1 MIQPSIQI
9 RRAVV
14 ALLPVV
20 LIVGCAS
27 SKKEHAMRAQLERAR
42 VAYRQ
47 AEADPNVQAY
57 AQLRLGEAQRAIQ
70 AAEAAKDREDKQ
82 HLAYIAEK
90 RAMIASIA
98 AATTKTE
105 QDAMQLSRES
115 SAVLL
120 QKRDRELKA
129 ARAEIAAKG
138 RAAEQIRMP
147 SEARPRA
154 ADSSAQEAEQAR
166 MQAEQARLQA
176 EQARTQAEAEAKARA
191 VEQAKAAALM
201 KELAELRAQ
210 QTDRGL
216 VLTVGDVLFAVGKA
230 EVAPGG
236 QRSIDQLAQFLKT
249 YPRRRVL
256 IEGHTDNTGNEDFN
270 VKLSQQRADAV
281 RSLLVARGVA
291 PERIATKGH
300 GPKYPIVENA
310 TPAGRQQNRRVEIL
324 VLNEGASADSG
335 TR

>member
-1 MIQPSIQI
+1 
-9 RRAVV
+9 
-14 ALLPVV
+14 
-20 LIVGCAS
+20 
-27 SKKEHAMRAQLERAR
+27 
-42 VAYRQ
+42 
-47 AEADPNVQAY
+47 
-57 AQLRLGEAQRAIQ
+57 
-70 AAEAAKDREDKQ
+70 
-82 HLAYIAEK
+82 
-90 RAMIASIA
+90 MIASIA
-98 AATTKTE
+98 AATTKME
-105 QDAMQLSRES
+105 QDALQLSRES
-115 SAVLL
+115 SEVLL

-129 ARAEIAAKG
+129 ALA
-138 RAAEQIRMP
+138 Q
-147 SEARPRA
+147 ARPRA
-154 ADSSAQEAEQAR
+154 ADSSAREAEQAR

-176 EQARTQAEAEAKARA
+176 EEARSQAEAEAKARA
-191 VEQAKAAALM
+191 AEQAKAAALM
-201 KELAELRAQ
+201 KELSELRAQ

-281 RSLLVARGVA
+281 RSLLVARGIA
-291 PERIATKGH
+291 PERIATRGH
-300 GPKYPIVENA
+300 GPKYPIVEND

>member
-27 SKKEHAMRAQLERAR
+27 SKKEHATRAQLERAR
-42 VAYRQ
+42 SAYRQ

-70 AAEAAKDREDKQ
+70 AAEAAKDLEEKQ
-82 HLAYIAEK
+82 HLAYVAEK

-98 AATTKTE
+98 AATTKME
-105 QDAMQLSRES
+105 QDALQLSRES
-115 SAVLL
+115 SEVLL

-129 ARAEIAAKG
+129 ALAQG
-138 RAAEQIRMP
+138 
-147 SEARPRA
+147 RPRA
-154 ADSSAQEAEQAR
+154 ADSSAREAEQAR

-176 EQARTQAEAEAKARA
+176 EEARSQAEAEAKARA
-191 VEQAKAAALM
+191 AEQAKAAALM
-201 KELAELRAQ
+201 KELSELRAQ

-216 VLTVGDVLFAVGKA
+216 VLTVGDVHFAAGKA

-236 QRSIDQLAQFLKT
+236 QRSVDQLVQFLKT
-249 YPRRRVL
+249 YPKRRVL

-281 RSLLVARGVA
+281 RSLLVARGIA
-291 PERIATKGH
+291 PERIATRGY
-300 GPKYPIVENA
+300 GPKYPIVEND
-310 TPAGRQQNRRVEIL
+310 TPAGRQQNRRVEVL
-324 VLNEGASADSG
+324 VLNEAPSADGG

>member
-27 SKKEHAMRAQLERAR
+27 SKKEHATRAQLERAR
-42 VAYRQ
+42 SAYRQ

-70 AAEAAKDREDKQ
+70 AAEAAKDLEEKQ
-82 HLAYIAEK
+82 HLAYVAEK

-98 AATTKTE
+98 AATTKME
-105 QDAMQLSRES
+105 QDALQLSRES
-115 SAVLL
+115 SEVLL

-129 ARAEIAAKG
+129 ALA
-138 RAAEQIRMP
+138 Q
-147 SEARPRA
+147 ARPRA
-154 ADSSAQEAEQAR
+154 ADSSAREAEQAR

-176 EQARTQAEAEAKARA
+176 EEARSQAEAEAKARA
-191 VEQAKAAALM
+191 AEQAKAAALM
-201 KELAELRAQ
+201 KELSELRAQ

-216 VLTVGDVLFAVGKA
+216 VLTVGDVHFAAGKA

-236 QRSIDQLAQFLKT
+236 QRSVDQLVQFLKT

-281 RSLLVARGVA
+281 RSLLVARGIA
-291 PERIATKGH
+291 PERIATRGY
-300 GPKYPIVENA
+300 GPKYPIVEND
-310 TPAGRQQNRRVEIL
+310 TPAGRQQNRRVEVL
-324 VLNEGASADSG
+324 VLNEAPSADGG